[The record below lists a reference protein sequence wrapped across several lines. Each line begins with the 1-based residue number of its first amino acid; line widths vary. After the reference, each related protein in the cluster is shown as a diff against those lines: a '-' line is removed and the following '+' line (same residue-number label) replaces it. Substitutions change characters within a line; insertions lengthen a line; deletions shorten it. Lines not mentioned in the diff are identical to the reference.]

1 MSQDAPRPTMRLD
14 KWLWQTRFFKTRGMA
29 AKVVQDGR
37 VRLDGEATTKPHR
50 AVGEGDVLTFPQGR
64 TVRVIRILGLPVR
77 RGPAPEAQALYD
89 DISPPPAP
97 RPDHVPPTPVRAD
110 GGRPTGRDRRR
121 MDRMR
126 GEEDGG
132 A

>member
-1 MSQDAPRPTMRLD
+1 MRLD
-14 KWLWQTRFFKTRGMA
+14 KWLWQTRFFKTRALA
-29 AKVVQDGR
+29 AKTVQEGR
-37 VRLDGEATTKPHR
+37 VRLDGETTAKPHR

-64 TVRVIRILGLPVR
+64 SVRVVRILGLPAR

-89 DISPPPAP
+89 DMSPPPAP
-97 RPDHVPPTPVRAD
+97 RPDHVPSAPVRAD

-126 GEEDGG
+126 VGRDGD